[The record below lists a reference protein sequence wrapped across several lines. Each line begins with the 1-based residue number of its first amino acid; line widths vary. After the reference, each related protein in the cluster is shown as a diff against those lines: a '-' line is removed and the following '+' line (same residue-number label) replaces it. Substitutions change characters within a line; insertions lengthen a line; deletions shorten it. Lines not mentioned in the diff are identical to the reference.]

1 MILIKG
7 LYRTLDAGVGGGRSL
22 APCSP
27 LGRPHPLQQSIGSGK
42 TVLIIPRLVQ
52 EIPAQ
57 PDSTPLPPAP
67 LSDFDERAAWVL
79 LGEPGAGKT
88 VALEEDATRTGGV
101 FISIAEFLI
110 GDADETLRERT
121 LFLDGLDEVRASGE
135 ERTLL
140 RLKQRLKQLDIKR
153 FRISCRAADW
163 LGTTDSQDLQG
174 IVLGKTIAVL
184 QLEALANS
192 DIERILASTYEVAR
206 PADFVVTAQR
216 RGVQALLQNPQT
228 LGLLARAVQGDQW
241 PATRLETFEIACAK
255 LAEEPHP
262 RYRRARRG
270 KDVPTPAQCLDAAG
284 ELCAALL
291 LSDKAGIALDP
302 DAAGAHAPFLDE
314 FSPSTHL
321 HAVHALKSALFRSSG
336 NERLQPCHRSIAE
349 FLAARWIAGKI
360 DTQGLPVGRVLNLLE
375 GSSTRTVSGL
385 RGLYAW
391 LALHS
396 LKVRDTLVDA
406 DPLTIVL
413 YGDVQ
418 PMSVDTKKRVLEGL
432 REEAR
437 HHPAFRWHTRQDHPF
452 GALAD
457 PALTDYF
464 KASLA
469 TAARDEASQSFV
481 ECIITVLSEGGA
493 DRALLDALKNIV
505 KDDTWWPAIRQP
517 ALNAWLKQ
525 APSEDALALLEA
537 IAGSHVRDDR
547 DQIAGKLL
555 AHLYPGSIRAAELG
569 DYLHLPQASNYIN
582 SYTRFWRQLSEKTP
596 DDQIPALLD
605 TLARRSDLQFGEGM
619 LPDLVHGI
627 SKLLLKGVQ
636 IYGESITSRR
646 LLDWLGI
653 GADEYGSIMRE
664 AEAGEAIGQWFAD
677 HPSHYKALIQLIHEE
692 CACTGKRACSVAFP
706 DRRLHGA
713 IAPDDLGLWHME
725 LARLSPDDE
734 VRKGHIQSALDTLIH
749 KQGCAGLDLEQ
760 IEALVAKS
768 PQLSDW
774 VQAQLYWEV
783 PEWRWEEQARRL
795 RRQARHAL
803 ARHRRRVRLE
813 EMRLDIE
820 SGTAP
825 GGVMH
830 KLACV
835 WRGLLPDVSG
845 NTPLERFEMYAE
857 DGGATLAACGSG
869 FRLAPLRR
877 DLPTADEIVKLALSQ
892 QQHFSHL
899 PCLIGMDL
907 RWQDGPEHIDELDG
921 ETLARMLAFQLT
933 DPSGTD
939 CEWFVH
945 LATECPHLVANAM
958 LGYTK
963 AAWKARSR
971 PNFSVWPLL
980 SRPSCDDL
988 AQILIPTLLDQ
999 FPSRAWRDLLW
1010 DLKCLLKAVLHG
1022 GTLDFR
1028 PLLERK
1034 LAAGG
1039 MDMPQKVYWLTAAM
1053 LFDPAR
1059 YENELWSYVK
1069 HSWKRACHV
1078 ADFFEGGF
1086 SDELP
1091 DLVLPART
1099 LGQLIELQTPHS
1111 ELEWEGKA
1119 GIVTAAMQRGD
1130 QVRAFIKRLS
1140 GLATD
1145 EALAELERLLSLP
1158 SMEKLKYLLRDARHQ
1173 CRVSKREVDFHF
1185 PALGDVV
1192 QTLSNRAPANT
1203 ADLLALAVDMLDDI
1217 AREIRQENDDGY
1229 RAFWNVENKK
1239 PVSQREENLC
1249 RDNLLRWLRPRLDP
1263 LRVEIENE
1271 VDYAADKRADLR
1283 LSYRNCFQLPIEIKR
1298 DSNADVWAGL
1308 RKQLIAQ
1315 YAIAPKAAGHGVYVV
1330 LWFDGA
1336 GLPAPMDGDRRPK
1349 SPKELQRRLEAS
1361 LSSEEQLRI
1370 RVRVMDVGWPQ
1381 SAR

>member
-1 MILIKG
+1 MLI
-7 LYRTLDAGVGGGRSL
+7 V
-22 APCSP
+22 
-27 LGRPHPLQQSIGSGK
+27 
-42 TVLIIPRLVQ
+42 PRLVT
-52 EIPAQ
+52 EIAAQ
-57 PDSTPLPPAP
+57 PDSTPLLPAP

-88 VALEEDATRTGGV
+88 VAVEEEATRTGGV
-101 FISIAEFLI
+101 FVSIAEFLI
-110 GDADETLRERT
+110 GEPDEVLREKT
-121 LFLDGLDEVRASGE
+121 LFLDGLDEVRASGD

-163 LGTTDSQDLQG
+163 LGTADVQELQS
-174 IVLGKTIAVL
+174 IVPGKTIAVL
-184 QLEALANS
+184 QLEVLANS
-192 DIERILASTYEVAR
+192 DIESILATTYEVVC
-206 PADFVVTAQR
+206 PADFVATAQR

-255 LAEEPHP
+255 LAEEPN
-262 RYRRARRG
+262 RYYRNARRG
-270 KDVPTPAQCLDAAG
+270 KDIPTPTQSLDAAG

-291 LSDKAGIALDP
+291 LSDKVGIALDP
-302 DAAGAHAPFLDE
+302 DAASEHAPFLDE
-314 FSPSTHL
+314 FLPSTPQ
-321 HAVHALKSALFRSSG
+321 HAAHALKSALFRSSG
-336 NERLQPCHRSIAE
+336 NERLRPCHRSIAE

-360 DTQGLPVGRVLNLLE
+360 ETQGLPVGRVLNLLH

-396 LKVRDTLVDA
+396 LKVRDTLIKA
-406 DPLTIVL
+406 DPLTVVL

-418 PMSVDTKKRVLEGL
+418 PMSAETKERIFEGL

-437 HHPAFRWHTRQDHPF
+437 QHPAFRWQARQDHPF
-452 GALAD
+452 WALAD
-457 PALTDYF
+457 QALTDYF
-464 KASLA
+464 RASLA
-469 TAARDEASQSFV
+469 TEARDEASQSFV
-481 ECIITVLSEGGA
+481 ECIITALREGGA
-493 DRALLDALKNIV
+493 DHALLSSLKDIV
-505 KDDTWWPAIRQP
+505 ADDTWWPAIRQP
-517 ALNAWLKQ
+517 ALNAWLKR
-525 APSEDALALLEA
+525 APSEDALELLEA

-547 DQIAGKLL
+547 NELTGRLL
-555 AHLYPGSIRAAELG
+555 AHLYPGSIRAAELS

-605 TLARRSDLQFGEGM
+605 TLAGRSDLQFGEGM
-619 LPDLVHGI
+619 LPDLRHGV

-636 IYGESITSRR
+636 LYGESITSQR

-653 GADEYGSIMRE
+653 GADEYGSFMRE
-664 AEAGEAIGQWFAD
+664 AEAREAIGQWLTK
-677 HPSHYKALIQLIHEE
+677 HPMQYKALIQLIHEE
-692 CACTGKRACSVAFP
+692 CARTGKCASSVAFP

-713 IAPDDLGLWHME
+713 TAPDDLGLWHLE
-725 LARLSPDDE
+725 LAGQAPDDE
-734 VRKGHIQSALDTLIH
+734 ARKGHIQSALDTLIH
-749 KQGCAGLDLEQ
+749 EQACTGLDLEQ
-760 IEALVAKS
+760 IEALVAKT
-768 PQLSDW
+768 PQLSGW
-774 VQAQLYWEV
+774 VQAQLYWEI
-783 PEWRWEEQARRL
+783 PEWRREEQARRL
-795 RRQARHAL
+795 RLQASHAL
-803 ARHRRRVRLE
+803 ARHERSFHLEKMRLE
-813 EMRLDIE
+813 IE

-825 GGVMH
+825 CGVMYE
-830 KLACV
+830 LACV
-835 WRGLLPDVSG
+835 WLGLRSDVSG
-845 NTPLERFEMYAE
+845 KTPLEYFDTYAE
-857 DGGATLAACGSG
+857 AGDATLAACSSG
-869 FRLAPLRR
+869 FRQSPLRR
-877 DLPTADEIVKLALSQ
+877 DLPTADEIVGLALSQ

-907 RWQDGPEHIDELDG
+907 RWQDGPERIDELDG

-933 DPSGTD
+933 DSSGTD
-939 CEWFVH
+939 CGWFVH
-945 LATECPHLVANAM
+945 LATERPHLVANAM
-958 LGYTK
+958 LEYTK
-963 AAWKARSR
+963 AAWEARSR

-988 AQILIPTLLDQ
+988 AQILIPRLLDL
-999 FPSRAWRDLLW
+999 FPLCAWQELLRDL
-1010 DLKCLLKAVLHG
+1010 KSLLRAVLDSG
-1022 GTLDFR
+1022 MFDLR
-1028 PLLERK
+1028 PVLERK
-1034 LAAGG
+1034 LAALSMG
-1039 MDMPQKVYWLTAAM
+1039 MPQKVYWLTAAM

-1059 YENELWSYVK
+1059 YEDELWNYAR
-1069 HSWKRACHV
+1069 HSWERACHV

-1145 EALAELERLLSLP
+1145 EALAELERLLTLP
-1158 SMEKLKYLLRDARHQ
+1158 SMEKLKYLLQDARYQWHI
-1173 CRVSKREVDFHF
+1173 RKREADFHF

-1192 QTLSNRAPANT
+1192 QILSNRAPANV
-1203 ADLLALAVDMLDDI
+1203 ADLLALAVDLLDDF
-1217 AREIRQENDDGY
+1217 AREIRCENDDGY

-1263 LRVEIENE
+1263 LGVEVENE
-1271 VDYAADKRADLR
+1271 VDYAGDKRADLR
-1283 LSYRNCFQLPIEIKR
+1283 LSYRNRFQLPIEIKR
-1298 DSNADVWAGL
+1298 DSNADVLAGL

-1315 YAIAPKAAGHGVYVV
+1315 YAIAPKAAGHGIYVV

-1336 GLPAPMDGDRRPK
+1336 GLPASKDGGGKPK
-1349 SPKELQRRLEAS
+1349 SPEELQRQLEAS
-1361 LSSEEQLRI
+1361 LSAEERLRI
-1370 RVRVMDVGWPQ
+1370 RVRVMDVSWPQ
-1381 SAR
+1381 AAR